1 MGTVFKG
8 AWAAGDHAA
17 RERKGAHAV
26 GTAGTLCE
34 LVTVARV
41 DFGLL
46 GFVGL
51 CRTGLGAAFAIVV
64 LVEKKERRQGSTIRQ
79 WGMVKERDRESAW
92 GMIGERDGEGPW
104 GMTEERD
111 GEGQRGMTGERD
123 GEGQWGMT
131 EERDGEGQWGM
142 TEERDGECQWDI
154 SMERDTKSQW
164 DTKSQRNTKSQP
176 TIKSQPNT
184 ESAEH
189 NDAAKQE

>member
-111 GEGQRGMTGERD
+111 GEGQ
-123 GEGQWGMT
+123 
-131 EERDGEGQWGM
+131 WGM